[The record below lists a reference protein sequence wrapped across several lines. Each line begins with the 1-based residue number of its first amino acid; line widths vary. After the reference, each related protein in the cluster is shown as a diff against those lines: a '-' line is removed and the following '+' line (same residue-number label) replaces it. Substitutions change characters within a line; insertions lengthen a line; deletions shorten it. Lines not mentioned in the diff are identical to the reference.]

1 MFSIY
6 LSKNENIPG
15 EISFGGYDLKN
26 YAKADKEITWI
37 NIGKNE
43 RYWLASASSVKFG
56 KNKFLTRNL

>member
-26 YAKADKEITWI
+26 YAKADKDITWI

-43 RYWLASASSVKFG
+43 RYWSASASSVKFG
-56 KNKFLTRNL
+56 KNKYLTRNL

>member
-1 MFSIY
+1 MN

-37 NIGKNE
+37 NIAKPM
-43 RYWLASASSVKFG
+43 L
-56 KNKFLTRNL
+56 